1 MFPISHILPRA
12 CAMYPHRLA
21 MWDGD
26 VRYTFVELGRRVNA
40 LVGALKSKGIR
51 QGDRVAVLD
60 VNSHRYAEAYYAC
73 AQAGI
78 VFVPLNSRLA
88 LPELKYILN
97 DCGAKMLLLSD
108 SFFPFLEGLGQG
120 NTPIEF
126 VIAYGKGPYPNGA
139 IEYEALLANTSLDT
153 TIAQVT
159 LSDVAQIYYTS
170 GTTGDPKGVCLT
182 YENMICSAFD
192 ALVCLALTE
201 QDIWLHSAPM
211 FHLVDAWS
219 IWSLPMIG
227 AAQAVVHFT
236 PERFMETVARTKTT
250 ATGLPSTLISMT
262 AEHPKRG
269 AYDLSSLRFIM
280 YGGSPTPIGIMQR
293 AVKVLPTTYR
303 HGYGIT
309 ETSGITT
316 LLDGAEFCVEGP
328 PERIALTSS
337 AGRAVPH
344 IKLEIADDAGGRLGA
359 GQVGEIVVGGPRVM
373 AGYWNKPKHTSDAL
387 RNGWYHT
394 GDVGYLDEEQRLF
407 VVDRKKDMIISGG
420 ENVYSVEVENVLSV
434 HPAVREVA
442 VIGVPDDRWG
452 EAVKA
457 IIVLNDGSTVS
468 AEELIQFC
476 DGRIARY
483 KIPKSIDFSEELLP
497 KTGPGKIAKR
507 RLRDPYW
514 AGHKQVI

>member
-1 MFPISHILPRA
+1 VFPISEILPRA

-26 VRYTFVELGRRVNA
+26 VRYTFAELGRRVNA
-40 LVGALKSKGIR
+40 LVGALKARGIGR
-51 QGDRVAVLD
+51 GDRVALLD
-60 VNSHRYAEAYYAC
+60 VNSHRYAEGYYAC
-73 AQAGI
+73 AQAGM

-97 DCGAKMLLLSD
+97 DSGAKALLLSD
-108 SFFPFLEGLGQG
+108 PFFPIIEGLGQG
-120 NTPIEF
+120 NTTLEF
-126 VIAYGKGPYPNGA
+126 AVAYGKGPYPSGA
-139 IEYEALLANTSLDT
+139 MEYGTFLASAAPDT
-153 TIAQVT
+153 MIAKIN

-182 YENMICSAFD
+182 YGNMYCSAFD
-192 ALVCLALTE
+192 ALAGLALTE
-201 QDIWLHSAPM
+201 QDIWLHAAPM

-219 IWSLPMIG
+219 IWSLPLIG

-236 PERFMETVARTKTT
+236 PERFMETVARTRTT
-250 ATGLPSTLISMT
+250 ATALPSTLISMT

-280 YGGSPTPIGIMQR
+280 YGGSPTPIGVMQR
-293 AVKVLPTTYR
+293 AVKVLPTTYL

-316 LLDGAEFCVEGP
+316 LLSPTEFCVEGP

-344 IKLEIADDAGGRLGA
+344 IKLEIADDHGSRLGA
-359 GQVGEIVVGGPRVM
+359 GQLGEIVVGGPRVM

-387 RNGWYHT
+387 RNGWYYT

-407 VVDRKKDMIISGG
+407 VADRKKDMIISGG
-420 ENVYSVEVENVLSV
+420 ENVYSVEVENILSV

-442 VIGVPDDRWG
+442 VIGVPDERWG

-457 IIVLNDGSTVS
+457 IIVLNDGSAVS

-476 DGRIARY
+476 EGRIARY
-483 KIPKSIDFSEELLP
+483 KIPKSIDFSGELLP

-507 RLRDPYW
+507 KLRDPYW
-514 AGHKQVI
+514 ADRKQAI

>member
-1 MFPISHILPRA
+1 MFPISHILPRS

-26 VRYTFVELGRRVNA
+26 VRYTFAELGRRVNA
-40 LVGALKSKGIR
+40 LVGALKAKGIR
-51 QGDRVAVLD
+51 QGDRVALLD
-60 VNSHRYAEAYYAC
+60 VNSHRYAEGYYAC
-73 AQAGI
+73 AQAGM

-97 DCGAKMLLLSD
+97 DCGAKALLLSD
-108 SFFPFLEGLGQG
+108 PFFPILEGLGQG
-120 NTPIEF
+120 KSALDL
-126 VIAYGKGPYPNGA
+126 VVAYGKGPYPSGA
-139 IEYEALLANTSLDT
+139 VEYEAFLASASLDT
-153 TIAQVT
+153 TIAQVD

-182 YENMICSAFD
+182 YGNMICSAFD
-192 ALVCLALTE
+192 ALAGLALTE
-201 QDIWLHSAPM
+201 QDIWLHAAPM

-219 IWSLPMIG
+219 IWSLPLIG

-250 ATGLPSTLISMT
+250 ATALPSTLISMT

-269 AYDLSSLRFIM
+269 AFDLSSLRFIM

-293 AVKVLPTTYR
+293 AVKVLPTAYR

-316 LLDGAEFCVEGP
+316 LLSPTEFCVEGP

-359 GQVGEIVVGGPRVM
+359 GQIGEIVVGGPRVM

-457 IIVLNDGSTVS
+457 IIVLNDGSAVS
-468 AEELIQFC
+468 AAELIQFC

-483 KIPKSIDFSEELLP
+483 KIPKSIDFSAEPLP

-514 AGHKQVI
+514 AGHKQAI

>member
-1 MFPISHILPRA
+1 
-12 CAMYPHRLA
+12 
-21 MWDGD
+21 
-26 VRYTFVELGRRVNA
+26 
-40 LVGALKSKGIR
+40 
-51 QGDRVAVLD
+51 
-60 VNSHRYAEAYYAC
+60 
-73 AQAGI
+73 
-78 VFVPLNSRLA
+78 
-88 LPELKYILN
+88 
-97 DCGAKMLLLSD
+97 
-108 SFFPFLEGLGQG
+108 
-120 NTPIEF
+120 
-126 VIAYGKGPYPNGA
+126 
-139 IEYEALLANTSLDT
+139 
-153 TIAQVT
+153 
-159 LSDVAQIYYTS
+159 
-170 GTTGDPKGVCLT
+170 
-182 YENMICSAFD
+182 
-192 ALVCLALTE
+192 
-201 QDIWLHSAPM
+201 
-211 FHLVDAWS
+211 
-219 IWSLPMIG
+219 
-227 AAQAVVHFT
+227 
-236 PERFMETVARTKTT
+236 
-250 ATGLPSTLISMT
+250 
-262 AEHPKRG
+262 
-269 AYDLSSLRFIM
+269 
-280 YGGSPTPIGIMQR
+280 MQR
-293 AVKVLPTTYR
+293 AVKVLPMTYL

-316 LLDGAEFCVEGP
+316 LLSPTEFCVEGP

-344 IKLEIADDAGGRLGA
+344 VKLEIADDAGGRLGA

-483 KIPKSIDFSEELLP
+483 KIPKSIEFSEEPLP

-514 AGHKQVI
+514 AGHKQAI

>member
-1 MFPISHILPRA
+1 VFPISHILPRA
-12 CAMYPHRLA
+12 SAMYPHRVA

-26 VRYTFVELGRRVNA
+26 VRHTFAELGRRVNA
-40 LVGALKSKGIR
+40 LVGALKAKGIG
-51 QGDRVAVLD
+51 QGDRVALLD
-60 VNSHRYAEAYYAC
+60 VNSHRFAEAYYAC
-73 AQAGI
+73 AQAGM

-97 DCGAKMLLLSD
+97 DCGAKALLLSD
-108 SFFPFLEGLGQG
+108 SFFPVLEGLHRG
-120 NTPIEF
+120 NTTVELA
-126 VIAYGKGPYPNGA
+126 VAYGKGPFPAGTL
-139 IEYEALLANTSLDT
+139 EYESLLANAVTDA
-153 TIAQVT
+153 TIASVN

-192 ALVCLALTE
+192 ALVGLALTE
-201 QDIWLHSAPM
+201 QDIWLHAAPM

-236 PERFMETVARTKTT
+236 PERFMEAVARTKATT
-250 ATGLPSTLISMT
+250 TGLPSTLISMT
-262 AEHPKRG
+262 AEHPKRAG
-269 AYDLSSLRFIM
+269 YDLSSLRFIM

-293 AVKVLPTTYR
+293 AVKVLPTTYL

-316 LLDGAEFCVEGP
+316 LLSPMEFCVEGP

-337 AGRAVPH
+337 AGRAVPNV
-344 IKLEIADDAGGRLGA
+344 KLEIAADDGSRLGV

-387 RNGWYHT
+387 RGGWYHT

-442 VIGVPDDRWG
+442 VIGVPDERWG

-457 IIVLNDGSTVS
+457 IIVLNDQCTAS

-476 DGRIARY
+476 EGRIARY
-483 KIPKSIDFSEELLP
+483 KIPKSVDFIREPLP

-507 RLRDPYW
+507 KLRDPYW
-514 AGHKQVI
+514 ANHKQSI

>member
-1 MFPISHILPRA
+1 MLPISHILPRA
-12 CAMYPHRLA
+12 CAMFPHRLA

-26 VRYTFVELGRRVNA
+26 ARFTFAEMGQRVNA
-40 LVGALKSKGIR
+40 LVGALKAKGVK
-51 QGDRVAVLD
+51 QGDRVALLD

-73 AQAGI
+73 AQAGM

-88 LPELKYILN
+88 VPELTYILN
-97 DCGAKMLLLSD
+97 DCGAKALLLSD
-108 SFFPFLEGLGQG
+108 GFFAVYEGLDKA
-120 NTPIEF
+120 TSTLELA
-126 VIAYGKGPYPNGA
+126 IAYGKGPFPKGAFDYEKIVADATPN
-139 IEYEALLANTSLDT
+139 T
-153 TIAQVT
+153 TIAPVD

-182 YENMICSAFD
+182 YGNMIASAFD
-192 ALVCLALTE
+192 SLVGLSLTE
-201 QDIWLHSAPM
+201 RDIWLHAAPM

-236 PERFMETVARTKTT
+236 PERLMDVVSRTKST
-250 ATGLPSTLISMT
+250 ATALPPTLINMMSD
-262 AEHPKRG
+262 HPKLG
-269 AYDLSSLRFIM
+269 SYDLSTLRFIM
-280 YGGSPTPIGIMQR
+280 YGGSPTPIGILR
-293 AVKVLPTTYR
+293 KAVKTMPTTYI

-316 LLDGAEFCVEGP
+316 LLSPDDFCADGS
-328 PERIALTSS
+328 PERVALTAS
-337 AGRAVPH
+337 AGRAVVN
-344 IKLEIADDAGGRLGA
+344 IQLEIAGDDGKQLSTGE
-359 GQVGEIVVGGPRVM
+359 VGEIVIGGSRVM
-373 AGYWNKPKHTSDAL
+373 KGYWNKPKHTADAL
-387 RNGWYHT
+387 RDGWYHT
-394 GDVGYLDEEQRLF
+394 GDMGYLDNEQRLF

-442 VIGVPDDRWG
+442 VIGVPDERWG

-457 IIVLNDGSTVS
+457 VIVLNEGAAAS
-468 AEELIQFC
+468 AEELLQFC
-476 DGRIARY
+476 NGRIAGY
-483 KIPKSIDFSEELLP
+483 KIPKSVDFSSELLP

-514 AGHKQVI
+514 AGRQTAI